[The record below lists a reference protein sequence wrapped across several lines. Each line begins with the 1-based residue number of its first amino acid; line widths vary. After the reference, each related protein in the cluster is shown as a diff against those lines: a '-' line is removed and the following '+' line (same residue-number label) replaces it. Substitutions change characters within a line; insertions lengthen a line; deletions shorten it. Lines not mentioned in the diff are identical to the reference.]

1 MFQGNPGGLR
11 RGRGRHRLP
20 HAPFA
25 ARLPAG
31 GAQGGGRGDAGA
43 ERTEQAAVVRGARC
57 GGAPRIAGGA
67 QDAAVAGVMDGIG
80 ERLAA
85 ARQERQEEE
94 QRREP
99 AASSVHGGG

>member
-1 MFQGNPGGLR
+1 MFQGNPGEPR

-43 ERTEQAAVVRGARC
+43 ERTEQAAVVRGAR
-57 GGAPRIAGGA
+57 
-67 QDAAVAGVMDGIG
+67 
-80 ERLAA
+80 
-85 ARQERQEEE
+85 
-94 QRREP
+94 
-99 AASSVHGGG
+99 